1 MKELT
6 NSEKASA
13 NRQIELLSDAFNTA
27 LNAGGYWLNATGKK
41 YPKFY
46 PQGVAVNPHN
56 ALLMALHSDKNGC
69 KSNLFTLYNEAKAR
83 GASVSLCLHSTFYR
97 VGTDFNFRSLT
108 HICYFLCVLC

>member
-13 NRQIELLSDAFNTA
+13 SRQIELLSDAFNTA

-83 GASVSLCLHSTFYR
+83 GASER
-97 VGTDFNFRSLT
+97 ENEEGGP
-108 HICYFLCVLC
+108 FLFSN